1 MNKHAIVSTVLLA
14 SLACTSG
21 AMAGEIRKCVSSEGR
36 ITLTDDACPGD
47 TRVAKIIV
55 SQESAP
61 EPVVTTL
68 AARAAPAP
76 RAAYAPLPMRYVNLA
91 RPGKATRGLSPDTE
105 TLRSAR
111 IKLNVGDTLRGQR
124 MASLQ

>member
-1 MNKHAIVSTVLLA
+1 MNKHAIVSTLFLA
-14 SLACTSG
+14 TMACAPG
-21 AMAGEIRKCVSSEGR
+21 AMAGEIRKCVSTEGR

-47 TRVAKIIV
+47 TRTAKVII
-55 SQESAP
+55 SQDTAP

-68 AARAAPAP
+68 PARAEAAP

-91 RPGKATRGLSPDTE
+91 RPGKASRGLSLDTE
-105 TLRSAR
+105 TLRTAR
-111 IKLNVGDTLRGQR
+111 IKMNVGDALRGQR